1 MSSKDNENLGYCSPK
16 SPADRAVG
24 DIQISTG
31 PSAKVQA
38 AAAAV
43 AEAAAE
49 ADAVIVGSAVV
60 KNILEGSDQEA
71 MKLIASMRQALDN
84 SYHK

>member
-1 MSSKDNENLGYCSPK
+1 MRKIDYSPINRVISHVK
-16 SPADRAVG
+16 KQSATPCAVG
-24 DIQISTG
+24 FGIGT
-31 PSAKVQA
+31 PE
-38 AAAAV
+38 AAV
-43 AEAAAE
+43 EAAAE

-60 KNILEGSDQEA
+60 KNILEGAYQEA

>member
-1 MSSKDNENLGYCSPK
+1 M
-16 SPADRAVG
+16 
-24 DIQISTG
+24 
-31 PSAKVQA
+31 
-38 AAAAV
+38 
-43 AEAAAE
+43 EAAAE

-60 KNILEGSDQEA
+60 KKILEGAYQEA